1 MIETL
6 IGELYFDVEL
16 YDSIELAT
24 RIRIGEHY
32 NGSKC
37 IIWKD
42 GNVLIGQLEAS
53 IAFQGSL
60 VQLNNAS
67 TTPYISYLNNE
78 LVGRQLV
85 VSGSIIYTNQAAYHA
100 MRADAMSGRKSNY
113 RVEYADGEEFTATF
127 TPTNLAD
134 SFPRGNAAK
143 SSFSLRSS
151 GAVTRI
157 TVE

>member
-24 RIRIGEHY
+24 RIRIGDHY

-42 GNVLIGQLEAS
+42 DNVLIGQLEAS
-53 IAFQGSL
+53 ISFQGSL

-67 TTPYISYLNNE
+67 NSPYISYLNNE

-85 VSGSIIYTNQAAYHA
+85 VSGPIIYNNQAAYQE
-100 MRADAMSGRKSNY
+100 MRQDAMTGRKSNY
-113 RVEYADGEEFTATF
+113 RAEYADGEEFSAAF
-127 TPTNLAD
+127 TPSNLAD
-134 SFPRGNAAK
+134 SFPRGNAAQ
-143 SSFSLRSS
+143 SSFTLLSS